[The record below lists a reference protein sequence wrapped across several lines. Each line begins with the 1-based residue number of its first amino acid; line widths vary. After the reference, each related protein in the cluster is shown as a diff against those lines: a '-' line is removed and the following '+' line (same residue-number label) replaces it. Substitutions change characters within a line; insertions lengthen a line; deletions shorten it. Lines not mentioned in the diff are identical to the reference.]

1 MSRIPLTN
9 GCRDNNRA
17 SRINIQRFGVYC
29 QHAFYAFYGFT
40 IGANH
45 VNIVTQ
51 QTQNKLESE
60 MKRYTLEQAK
70 QAFFNED
77 ATALAV
83 YCDEAL
89 IEKLATW
96 LENND
101 YDSDYAWRLY
111 DMGEEEMR
119 YLKEMAAEE
128 FAEFL

>member
-1 MSRIPLTN
+1 
-9 GCRDNNRA
+9 
-17 SRINIQRFGVYC
+17 
-29 QHAFYAFYGFT
+29 
-40 IGANH
+40 
-45 VNIVTQ
+45 
-51 QTQNKLESE
+51 

-70 QAFFNED
+70 QAYFNED

-119 YLKEMAAEE
+119 CLKEMAAQE